1 MFKKIALTI
10 ILTGFGIASALAAYG
25 ANTLGENTAIPNNLI
40 KSQLETGVAGAL
52 LNTPY
57 KGFYQINSQ
66 VKNKKIKFLN
76 VKEQR
81 SFPDERWTALAKG
94 IAGLAETPAYT
105 TGSRIDPKA
114 TAYVA
119 FYDVNSMEIDK
130 SQIMKLPTSVEGDAN
145 TLAVLVVKHKNH
157 SKAKSAI
164 IGNSAKKG
172 SDIYFFEL
180 TL

>member
-1 MFKKIALTI
+1 M
-10 ILTGFGIASALAAYG
+10 ILSGFGIASALAAYG
-25 ANTLGENTAIPNNLI
+25 ANTLGENTAISNKLI
-40 KSQLETGVAGAL
+40 ERQVEKNVAGAL

-57 KGFYQINSQ
+57 KGFYQINSR
-66 VKNKKIKFLN
+66 VKNQKIKFTK
-76 VKEQR
+76 VKEKQ

-94 IAGLAETPAYT
+94 IASLAETPAYA

-130 SQIMKLPTSVEGDAN
+130 SKIMKLPTSIEGEAN

-157 SKAKSAI
+157 TKATSANL
-164 IGNSAKKG
+164 GVTNEQDSN
-172 SDIYFFEL
+172 IYFFEL

>member
-1 MFKKIALTI
+1 MFKKLASIM
-10 ILTGFGIASALAAYG
+10 ILSGAVVASAIAAYG

-40 KSQLETGVAGAL
+40 KSQLDKSVAGAL

-57 KGFYQINSQ
+57 KGFYQINST
-66 VKNKKIKFLN
+66 VKNNKIKFLKI
-76 VKEQR
+76 KEKQ
-81 SFPDERWTALAKG
+81 SFPDERWTDLAKG
-94 IAGLAETPAYT
+94 IAGLAEVPAYT

-130 SQIMKLPTSVEGDAN
+130 SRVMKLPTSIEGDAN

-157 SKAKSAI
+157 TKAKNAV
-164 IGNSAKKG
+164 IGNKGQQG